1 MKGWTP
7 LEVRKIAYL
16 SFLHDDRAIAKVA
29 VGGGEKRTRRCIK
42 DLPMFGCGD
51 HLALS
56 GFISEVEE
64 RSLLERIASRL
75 LTPAGCLG
83 LSFCM
88 SLL

>member
-1 MKGWTP
+1 MKGWAP
-7 LEVRKIAYL
+7 LEVREIAYL

-64 RSLLERIASRL
+64 RSSLERIASRL

-83 LSFCM
+83 LSFRM